1 MNNLIKR
8 AQGVLQPYRES
19 PTPPHPSFTL
29 QLPDEVYTSSN
40 LFAYQKMFEGPFQFD
55 VLYDSGSAKQKLSR
69 VLRRLIRRVYTDT
82 LQQLLYSIKG
92 FLHWLHLTNNGF
104 KRLSPSLP
112 TTPFPTVLP
121 SNLSPEISLPIS
133 SEVSDISMALLL
145 SIEGLPMN
153 GTKTTRLPAIISTT
167 DRPLR
172 NRKHCSQLLRVVVSS
187 PEGSTGMH

>member
-69 VLRRLIRRVYTDT
+69 VLRRLVTRMSTDT
-82 LQQLLYSIKG
+82 LQQLLYLIKG
-92 FLHWLHLTNNGF
+92 FLHWLHLTDNGS

-112 TTPFPTVLP
+112 TTPFLTADL
-121 SNLSPEISLPIS
+121 
-133 SEVSDISMALLL
+133 
-145 SIEGLPMN
+145 
-153 GTKTTRLPAIISTT
+153 
-167 DRPLR
+167 
-172 NRKHCSQLLRVVVSS
+172 
-187 PEGSTGMH
+187 